1 MKKRI
6 FSFALALVMIFGIM
20 SVAGA
25 AAETKNLRF
34 DENGEFKIMHIA
46 DCQDGYPANET
57 MLMFIDA
64 ALKEYQPDLVVL
76 GGDNSVGPD
85 DMKEDDKKAAIE
97 ELTEVF
103 VSNKT
108 YFTLVFGN
116 HDHQQGFTDDQQLVW
131 YQQYG
136 GEYCL
141 AYDEDPSLAGTAT
154 HALPVLGSK
163 SDETK
168 FMLYMFD
175 SNDYV
180 RDENGKELGL
190 GYDCVNEDQIEWYKA
205 KSRAAEE
212 ANGKKKVP
220 SMAFQHIVVGEVYDA
235 LFHETSISLG
245 DVVTPSY
252 NGKRYSFFPKLE
264 NIEEGF
270 IFEFPCPGYY
280 NYGQFDAMVE
290 RGDILAV
297 FSGHDHINNYTTEVD
312 GIKII
317 NTAGATYNSYGNEFT
332 RGVRMI
338 TLSEDD
344 TWNFK
349 TESVTVNQFAIDN
362 PDFAEAAGIN
372 TFVAKLTVG
381 FGDFLLALTRFCGI
395 FSKLI
400 SMVVA

>member
-6 FSFALALVMIFGIM
+6 ISLVLALAVVFGAV
-20 SVAGA
+20 SVASA
-25 AAETKNLRF
+25 AVAAEPLRF
-34 DENGEFKIMHIA
+34 DENGEFKIMHIT
-46 DCQDGYPANET
+46 DCQDEFPATET
-57 MLMFIDA
+57 MLIFIDA

-76 GGDNSVGPD
+76 GGDNVVADKNMANGI
-85 DMKEDDKKAAIE
+85 KE
-97 ELTEVF
+97 LVEVL
-103 VSNKT
+103 VANET

-116 HDHQQGFTDDQQLVW
+116 HDHQQDLTDDEQLVV
-131 YQQYG
+131 YQQAG
-136 GEYCL
+136 GKYCL
-141 AYDEDPSLAGTAT
+141 AYDVDPNLTGTAT
-154 HALPVLGSK
+154 HALPVLGSD
-163 SDETK
+163 SNETK

-205 KSRAAEE
+205 TSKAAE
-212 ANGKKKVP
+212 AAAGKKVP
-220 SMAFQHIVVGEVYDA
+220 AMAFQHIVVGDVYDA
-235 LFHETSISLG
+235 LFHESSVDLG
-245 DVVTPSY
+245 DVLTPSY

-290 RGDILAV
+290 RGDVLAV
-297 FSGHDHINNYTTEVD
+297 FSGHDHINNYTTELD

-317 NTAGATYNSYGNEFT
+317 NTGGATYHSYGNDFT

-338 TLSEDD
+338 TLDEDNLWD
-344 TWNFK
+344 FE
-349 TESVTVNQFAIDN
+349 TETVTVNQFAVDH
-362 PDFAEAAGIN
+362 PDFAEEVGIN
-372 TFVAKLTVG
+372 TFSAG
-381 FGDFLLALTRFCGI
+381 FMIAVGDFLLGITKFCAI

-400 SMVVA
+400 TMVVA